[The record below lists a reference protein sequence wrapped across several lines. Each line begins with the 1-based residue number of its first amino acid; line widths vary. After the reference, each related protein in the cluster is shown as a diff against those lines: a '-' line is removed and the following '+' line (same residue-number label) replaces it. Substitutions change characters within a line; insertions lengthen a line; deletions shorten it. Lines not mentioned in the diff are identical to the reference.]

1 MNLERTDNVLVPLWG
16 VDYLIRRAAW
26 EFAGQTAVIVP
37 GKRKVSFA
45 ELEERS
51 KRLAAGLL
59 SLGLRNGDRVAVLLP
74 NRQEYLEVYLAL
86 ARAGLVRVTLNFR
99 LSPGEHAYMLGDSES
114 RALVVFHE
122 FFTNLRAPLKGL
134 KDLSQVILV
143 DGKEAG
149 ILEYEEMIARHS
161 PPAAEPEIGAEA
173 VFRLHYTSGTTG
185 RPKGA
190 IQTHSSRVITTLN
203 MLLDVVNFTHQD
215 RVLHVA
221 PLTHASG
228 NLFLPSFIR
237 GGANVP
243 LERFDPAQFCR
254 VVEEEGI
261 TTVFLAPTMIIRLLA
276 YPDLNRH
283 KMESLQTIIYGG
295 APMPVEPLREAL
307 RRLGCR
313 FVQIYGLAEATWA
326 DAVLTKEDHGF
337 SREDR
342 LGTIG
347 RELRNVRLRL
357 VDEGGN
363 EVPPGAMGELTI
375 QGPHLMREYW
385 KQPEAT
391 AAALRKGWFHTGDL
405 AKMDREGYITLL
417 DRKGEMI
424 VSGGFNVY
432 PKEVEDT
439 LYLHPGIL
447 EAAVFGVPHPEWGEV
462 VKAVV
467 FPKEGWTLKEEDL
480 IEHCRNH
487 LASYKKPRSVDFS
500 QEPLPKNNAGKILR
514 RALREIYW
522 TGHARRIH

>member
-1 MNLERTDNVLVPLWG
+1 MNPDITDPIKIPPWG
-16 VDYLIRRAAW
+16 VDYLIRRAAR
-26 EFAGQTAVIVP
+26 EFSGQAAVIVP
-37 GKRKVSFA
+37 GERNVSFA
-45 ELEERS
+45 ELDERS

-59 SLGLRNGDRVAVLLP
+59 SLGLKQGDRVAVLLP
-74 NRQEYLEVYLAL
+74 NSREYLEAYLAL
-86 ARAGLVRVTLNFR
+86 ARAGLVRITLNFR

-114 RALVVFHE
+114 RALIVFHE
-122 FFTNLRAPLKGL
+122 FFANLRAAIKEL
-134 KDLSQVILV
+134 KDLRWIILV
-143 DGKEAG
+143 EGKEKG
-149 ILEYEEMIARHS
+149 TLEYEKLIAQTS
-161 PPAAEPEIGAEA
+161 PLPAEPEIGAEA

-203 MLLDVVNFTHQD
+203 TLLDVVNFTSLD

-243 LERFDPAQFCR
+243 LRRFDPAHFCR
-254 VVEEEGI
+254 AVEQEGI

-276 YPDLNRH
+276 YPDLDRH
-283 KMESLQTIIYGG
+283 KMESLHTIIYGG
-295 APMPVEPLREAL
+295 APMPGEPLREAL
-307 RRLGCR
+307 RRLGRR

-326 DAVLTKEDHGF
+326 DAVLNKEDHESG
-337 SREDR
+337 REDR

-347 RELRNVRLRL
+347 RELRNVRIGL
-357 VDEGGN
+357 VDESGN
-363 EVPPGAMGELTI
+363 EVPPGEMGELTI

-391 AAALRKGWFHTGDL
+391 AAALRKGWFHTGDM
-405 AKMDREGYITLL
+405 ARMDQDGYIILL

-439 LYLHPGIL
+439 LYLHPGVM
-447 EAAVFGVPHPEWGEV
+447 EAAVFGVPHPEWGES

-480 IEHCRNH
+480 IEHCKNH
-487 LASYKKPRSVDFS
+487 LASYKKPRSVDFAK
-500 QEPLPKNNAGKILR
+500 EPLPKNNAGKILR
-514 RALREIYW
+514 RELREKYW
-522 TGHARRIH
+522 VGQKKRIH

>member
-1 MNLERTDNVLVPLWG
+1 MNPEPTHDVTVPPWG
-16 VDYLIRRAAW
+16 VDYLIRRAAR
-26 EFAGQTAVIVP
+26 EFAGRTAVIVP
-37 GKRKVSFA
+37 GERKVSFA

-59 SLGLRNGDRVAVLLP
+59 SLGLKKGDRVAVLLP
-74 NRQEYLEVYLAL
+74 NSQEYLEAYLAL
-86 ARAGLVRVTLNFR
+86 ARTGLVRVTLNFR

-114 RALVVFHE
+114 RALIVFHE
-122 FFTNLRAPLKGL
+122 FFANLRASVKEL
-134 KDLSQVILV
+134 KDLGWVILV
-143 DGKEAG
+143 EGKEEG
-149 ILEYEEMIARHS
+149 TLEYEKLIAQTS
-161 PPAAEPEIGAEA
+161 PPPTEPEIGAEA

-203 MLLDVVNFTHQD
+203 TLLDVVNFTSRD

-243 LERFDPAQFCR
+243 LGRFDPAQFCR
-254 VVEEEGI
+254 VVEQESI
-261 TTVFLAPTMIIRLLA
+261 TAVFLAPTMVIRLLA
-276 YPDLNRH
+276 YPDLDRH

-307 RRLGCR
+307 RRLGRR
-313 FVQIYGLAEATWA
+313 FVQVYGLAEATWA
-326 DAVLTKEDHGF
+326 DAVLTQEDHESG
-337 SREDR
+337 REDR

-347 RELRNVRLRL
+347 RELRNVRIRL
-357 VDEGGN
+357 VDECGN
-363 EVPPGAMGELTI
+363 EVPPGEMGELSL

-391 AAALRKGWFHTGDL
+391 AAALRKDWFHTGDL
-405 AKMDREGYITLL
+405 AKMDKDGYITLL

-439 LYLHPGIL
+439 LYLHPGVL
-447 EAAVFGVPHPEWGEV
+447 EAAVFGVPHPEWGEA

-480 IEHCRNH
+480 IEHCKNY

-500 QEPLPKNNAGKILR
+500 REPLPKNDAGKILR
-514 RALREIYW
+514 RALREKYW
-522 TGHARRIH
+522 TGHTRRIH